1 MSIVGPGAPYVSPA
15 VLLNSPNG
23 IDWSSIPS
31 FGSNAA
37 QQYTEALNLANRA
50 SAALDAYCQTSLRAT
65 INTEVLYGP
74 GSERCQLQA
83 DGTMRLILS
92 RPPVVEVISGFLAP
106 RNAFP
111 IGSSQ
116 TTIPPNM
123 MGPEYPVM
131 GIYGSNTP
139 GPVGESGQSIIIA
152 PGYGSVTA
160 GRMGLRYSITYLN
173 GYPHCSLT
181 QAYASGVQN
190 IHVDDITGMVGVNT
204 GSGAAGAFCT
214 FYSADDSLQESNT
227 VVSVT
232 PDTPGAI
239 SGPGTLHLASPTAN
253 AHASGEIFTSLPA
266 TVQQAAILMATSMA
280 LTRGGTATI
289 VQSFGG
295 DAGGGAGGSDFSPTG
310 LADEAELLV
319 HPYRRVW

>member
-1 MSIVGPGAPYVSPA
+1 MPVVGPGAPYVSPA
-15 VLLNSPNG
+15 MLLNSPNG
-23 IDWSSIPS
+23 IDWTTIPG
-31 FGSNAA
+31 FGATPA
-37 QQYTEALNLANRA
+37 QQFTEAMNLARRA
-50 SAALDAYCQTSLRAT
+50 SDALDAYCQTSLRAT
-65 INTEVLYGP
+65 VNTEILYGP
-74 GSERCQLQA
+74 GDNRCQLMP

-111 IGSSQ
+111 IGSAQ
-116 TTIPPNM
+116 TAIPANM
-123 MGPEYPVM
+123 MSPEYPVM

-152 PGYGSVTA
+152 PGFGSGLA

-181 QAYASGVQN
+181 QAYAANVSQ

-204 GSGAAGAFCT
+204 GSGASGAFCT
-214 FYSADDSLQESNT
+214 FYTTDDSLQESNT
-227 VVSVT
+227 VTAVS

-239 SGPGTLHLASPTAN
+239 SGPGTLTLKNPTAN

-280 LTRGGTATI
+280 LTRGGTATV
-289 VQSFGG
+289 VQSFGS
-295 DAGGGAGGSDFSPTG
+295 DGGGSGGADFSPTG
-310 LADEAELLV
+310 LADEAEILV
-319 HPYRRVW
+319 TPYRRVW